1 MSEMKRKIIEY
12 HLKREIDEMKAKYP
26 EGVLDEVFKDQ
37 LLFPFPLLRYRVDV
51 MIDNDKDPEPIMDFI
66 YNYKLE
72 LFDAV
77 MKLARQSTLVCEV
90 RET

>member
-1 MSEMKRKIIEY
+1 MSEIKRKIIEY

-37 LLFPFPLLRYRVDV
+37 LLFPFSLLRYRVGV
-51 MIDNDKDPEPIMDFI
+51 MIDNDKDPEPIMNFI
-66 YNYKLE
+66 HNYKLE